1 MIKFFQ
7 KLKAKKGF
15 TLVELIVVIAIIGVL
30 AAILIPTMLG
40 YVTSSRVTSADSTT
54 ASIKNN
60 IDTFLTNA
68 DTAGYG
74 MKLASSA
81 TATLTIEVDANGE
94 WQVTVGGASAFKAG
108 DTSNDGVNAFKSK
121 TGVGVWSSTAA
132 KTEKGKSKLDA
143 GVKAELLLAYEL
155 KALFPDVKGAVSQ
168 VYLEGG
174 KAKYAWYTA
183 DAAELTKVT
192 KAPTKDEFTKGASVW
207 DSNTAGVS
215 GDGYIVGTA
224 PKLALG
230 KGS

>member
-54 ASIKNN
+54 ASLKNN
-60 IDTFLTNA
+60 VDTFLTNA

-74 MKLASSA
+74 MKLSSSA
-81 TATLTIEVDANGE
+81 TATLSIEVDANGE
-94 WQVTVGGASAFKAG
+94 WSITVGGASAFSSTTPTG
-108 DTSNDGVNAFKSK
+108 TDGVGAFKSK
-121 TGVGVWSSTAA
+121 PGVGQWTADK
-132 KTEKGKSKLDA
+132 KTTESGKSKIDA
-143 GVKAELLLAYEL
+143 GDNAQLLLAYEL
-155 KALFPDVKGAVSQ
+155 KALFPDVKGAAAE

-183 DAAELTKVT
+183 DAATVAAVAGCPK
-192 KAPTKDEFTKGASVW
+192 KADFDKGTSKW
-207 DSNTAGVS
+207 DNNTAGVS
-215 GDGYIVGTA
+215 TDGYIIGTA
-224 PKLALG
+224 PKLSLG
-230 KGS
+230 NS